1 MLRDFIG
8 LERFGKKFARKE
20 RHFNICST
28 AAEVTLVNLEK
39 GHRTSSKSKET
50 FKVFIYKW

>member
-39 GHRTSSKSKET
+39 GHRTSSKSET